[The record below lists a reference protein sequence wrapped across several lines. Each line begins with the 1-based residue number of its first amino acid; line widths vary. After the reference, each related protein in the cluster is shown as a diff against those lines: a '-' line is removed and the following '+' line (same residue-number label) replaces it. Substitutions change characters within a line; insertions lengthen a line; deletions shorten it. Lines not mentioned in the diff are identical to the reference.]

1 MTTVALT
8 SLLIPIIFLLVI
20 GIIWVSFIYF
30 RSQEKQMM
38 IEKGLTQE
46 QMKELF
52 NTKRYPHLY
61 LSLKLGI
68 LILFIGFGLGLGFLF
83 QSFTGNSNWLA
94 FFIVTL
100 TGVGFVVGFI
110 VAKKYERREKGNEK
124 QD

>member
-1 MTTVALT
+1 MTVALT
-8 SLLIPIIFLLVI
+8 SLLIPIIFLLVT

-52 NTKRYPHLY
+52 KTKRYPY

-68 LILFIGFGLGLGFLF
+68 LILSIGFGLGLGFLF
-83 QSFTGNSNWLA
+83 QSFTGNDNWLA
-94 FFIVTL
+94 FFIVTF

-110 VAKKYERREKGNEK
+110 AAKKYEKRENENK
-124 QD
+124 ADSLN

>member
-1 MTTVALT
+1 MTVALT
-8 SLLIPIIFLLVI
+8 SLLIPIIFLLVT

-46 QMKELF
+46 QIRELLK
-52 NTKRYPHLY
+52 TKRYPHLY

-83 QSFTGNSNWLA
+83 QSFTGNGNWLA

-110 VAKKYERREKGNEK
+110 AAKKYEKREKENEK
-124 QD
+124 LD